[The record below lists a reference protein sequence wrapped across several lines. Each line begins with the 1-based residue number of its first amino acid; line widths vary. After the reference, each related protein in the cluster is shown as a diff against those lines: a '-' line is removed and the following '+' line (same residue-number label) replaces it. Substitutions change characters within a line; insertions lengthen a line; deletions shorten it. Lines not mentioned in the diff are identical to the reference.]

1 MREVSFPYSPT
12 KWYQIDGKIQKV
24 LKFDKVSVEDVHP
37 TRILSEWVLVLIT
50 KGVRTVRIGENPF
63 EIHAGEFFILPSGV
77 PHSGILLDRHQAY
90 FSHFYADSKE
100 VTPPTRIDPD
110 KILLPLSGRLPA
122 DTHCIDVMDYAVRHR
137 VPPFCSEPLQ
147 KAQLVSVLHQL
158 SINMQKNAL
167 WAREDSIFAD
177 EILNFID
184 NNLDKKI
191 CDEDYESAFGKSYRQ
206 LNAIFSRV
214 YGMTIKQMQL
224 NLHITRAKS
233 LLSSGYTIT
242 YTSASCGFEDY
253 FYFLKIFKTRTGFT
267 PTEYINKFFYGDK
280 PTS

>member
-50 KGVRTVRIGENPF
+50 KGVRTVRIGEDPF

-110 KILLPLSGRLPA
+110 KILLPLSGQLPV

-137 VPPFCSEPLQ
+137 VPPF
-147 KAQLVSVLHQL
+147 
-158 SINMQKNAL
+158 
-167 WAREDSIFAD
+167 
-177 EILNFID
+177 
-184 NNLDKKI
+184 
-191 CDEDYESAFGKSYRQ
+191 
-206 LNAIFSRV
+206 
-214 YGMTIKQMQL
+214 
-224 NLHITRAKS
+224 
-233 LLSSGYTIT
+233 
-242 YTSASCGFEDY
+242 
-253 FYFLKIFKTRTGFT
+253 
-267 PTEYINKFFYGDK
+267 
-280 PTS
+280 